1 MEAGKRKMLK
11 QENRSLPEVVN
22 VPAYA
27 HRWQLRALLVALP
40 CALAAAL
47 LAAAENSVEHL
58 LRAWL
63 LGFVFVFGFTV
74 GGLALLMVQ
83 YCAGGRWSLLLRR
96 PLEAMSRTL
105 PLVFVYWVVVA
116 CAAKR
121 LYLWARITD
130 AKAALDAGLISA
142 AQAHCIEFKRALL
155 NPTAFVIASLICFAA
170 WSFFAW
176 RLSHLAQKSDA
187 DLCENA
193 RLWLR
198 KLARHSAPGLVV
210 VVLTVT
216 AATLYWIMSLDVTW
230 ASSIFGLLLLV
241 GLASQALALATFTVL
256 ALSKDEPYKTVL
268 RIDAQHNMGKMVF
281 AFVMLN
287 VYLAFSQFLIVW
299 SGNLPEEASWYLDRM
314 RGGWGAIMA
323 LDCIFAWLV
332 PFLLL
337 LSRDLKRNRK
347 QLMIVCAWILFARAF
362 DLFWLIEPSFKG
374 AARDLHFSWG
384 LLEYIA
390 VPTAMAA
397 LWAAYFLAQLQSRP
411 LLPINDPLWQRD
423 EEGEHD

>member
-1 MEAGKRKMLK
+1 MLK
-11 QENRSLPEVVN
+11 QESRSLPEVVKA
-22 VPAYA
+22 PA
-27 HRWQLRALLVALP
+27 HLRVWQRRALLVALLG
-40 CALAAAL
+40 ALAAAL
-47 LAAAENSVEHL
+47 LAVAENSTEHL

-63 LGFVFVFGFTV
+63 LGFVFVFGFAV

-83 YCAGGRWSLLLRR
+83 YCASGHWSLLLRR

-105 PLVFVYWVVVA
+105 PLVFVYWIVVV
-116 CAAKR
+116 CAMKR
-121 LYLWARITD
+121 LYLWARIAD
-130 AKAALDAGLISA
+130 ANAALRADLINS
-142 AQAHCIEFKRALL
+142 AQAHCIEFKRVLL
-155 NPTAFVIASLICFAA
+155 NPTAFVVASLVCFAA

-176 RLSHLAQKSDA
+176 RLHRLAQKA
-187 DLCENA
+187 DEDLRENA
-193 RLWLR
+193 AHWLS
-198 KLARHSAPGLVV
+198 KLARYSAPGLVV

-256 ALSKDEPYKTVL
+256 ALAKDDPYKTVL
-268 RIDAQHNMGKMVF
+268 RIDEQHDMGKMVF

-314 RGGWGAIMA
+314 RGVWSAIMA

-347 QLMIVCAWILFARAF
+347 RLMAVCAWILFARAF
-362 DLFWLIEPSFKG
+362 DLFWMIEPSFKD
-374 AARDLHFSWG
+374 AARNLHFSWG
-384 LLEYIA
+384 LLEYVA
-390 VPTAMAA
+390 VPIAMVA
-397 LWAAYFLAQLQSRP
+397 LWTAYFLAQLQSRP
-411 LLPINDPLWQRD
+411 LLPINDPLWHRC